1 MSETA
6 GETEKKIQ
14 QLPIAPISR
23 QRVVGGE
30 QVAIGRFN
38 PKDLIDM
45 EALHKY
51 DIHPAAA
58 AMESEPSSLR
68 ELQEWAKRNEML
80 FAIRSRET
88 GENLGFVHMTSV
100 PEELRPDL
108 LKQGVINSEDKDWPL
123 YDTGTFVDPD
133 TRFGKGLGSSGR
145 RQVLLTIAAMQ
156 NKIDEVRPGVAETI
170 YPRCVILSFVNPE
183 DQGEK
188 FEEVERSL
196 LACGFEKT
204 VKKILYEEGKTEDV
218 VYRLSWDKLN
228 ELIRKDEGDRV
239 AYMPER
245 QEAPRKEEK
254 PKEKVKDSRPEGE
267 RLARWQSLRRAR
279 KKANPKRTW

>member
-6 GETEKKIQ
+6 SETEKKIQ
-14 QLPIAPISR
+14 LLATASVSR

-30 QVAIGRFN
+30 SVAIGRFN

-68 ELQEWAKRNEML
+68 ELQKWAKRNEML
-80 FAIRSRET
+80 FAIRNRET

-100 PEELRPDL
+100 PEELRPDIL
-108 LKQGVINSEDKDWPL
+108 GQGIISKEEVDWPL
-123 YDTGTFVDPD
+123 YDTGTFVDPE

-204 VKKILYEEGKTEDV
+204 GKKVLYEEGKTPDA
-218 VYRLSWDKLN
+218 VYRLNWDKLN
-228 ELIRKDEGDRV
+228 ELIRRDGGDRV
-239 AYMPER
+239 SYMSER
-245 QEAPRKEEK
+245 QEQPTRKEEETK
-254 PKEKVKDSRPEGE
+254 PLTKTEKKR
-267 RLARWQSLRRAR
+267 RLARWKSLREAK
-279 KKANPKRTW
+279 KKAVGKRTW